1 MFGSRKR
8 AKKRKSISP
17 SFRAERDPFGGEESA
32 APRALRHPVER
43 GTVVTLDYT
52 ITDDE
57 DQVLDSTEGR
67 GLFSYLHGAGKLL
80 PALEEALA
88 GHTAGDKVM
97 VRLTPKQAYGV
108 HDPDAVQVVE
118 KPLFLGVD
126 ELQEGMLFEMETPQ
140 GLRPARII
148 DVDEN
153 TVTIDLNHPLAGK
166 ALNFTATI
174 VSVRPALPEEMAQ
187 LEDEAPA
194 TSTAAADEPPADAVG
209 SDAA

>member
-8 AKKRKSISP
+8 KKKTVTS
-17 SFRAERDPFGGEESA
+17 SFRADRHPMGEEA
-32 APRALRHPVER
+32 APPRAQRHPVER

-52 ITDDE
+52 ITDDD

-67 GLFSYLHGAGKLL
+67 GLFSYLHGAGRLL

-97 VRLTPKQAYGV
+97 VRLTPRQAYGV
-108 HDPDAVQVVE
+108 HDEQAVQVLE
-118 KPLFLGVD
+118 KPLFVGVD
-126 ELQEGMLFEMETPQ
+126 ELEEGMLFEMETPQ
-140 GLRPARII
+140 GLRAARII

-153 TVTIDLNHPLAGK
+153 TVTVDLNHPLAGK

-174 VSVRPALPEEMAQ
+174 VSVRPALPEELAQ
-187 LEDEAPA
+187 LE
-194 TSTAAADEPPADAVG
+194 SPPAEGEPDQTTEDALRG
-209 SDAA
+209 TAG

>member
-8 AKKRKSISP
+8 ARKKKSVSS
-17 SFRAERDPFGGEESA
+17 SFRTDRHPLGDEEST
-32 APRALRHPVER
+32 APRAQRHPVER

-97 VRLTPKQAYGV
+97 ARLTPKQAYGS

-140 GLRPARII
+140 GLRSARII

-174 VSVRPALPEEMAQ
+174 VSVRPALPEEMAL
-187 LEDEAPA
+187 LEE
-194 TSTAAADEPPADAVG
+194 TALADDEPSADAVG
-209 SDAA
+209 GGAA